1 VQCILEA
8 VVTFFGT
15 ENSEPVMLIVVDGKA
30 IILDICVCMVRKIE
44 RHVVKT
50 KTPA

>member
-15 ENSEPVMLIVVDGKA
+15 ENSEPVMLIVV
-30 IILDICVCMVRKIE
+30 VMVKQSFSIYY
-44 RHVVKT
+44 VFVW
-50 KTPA
+50 